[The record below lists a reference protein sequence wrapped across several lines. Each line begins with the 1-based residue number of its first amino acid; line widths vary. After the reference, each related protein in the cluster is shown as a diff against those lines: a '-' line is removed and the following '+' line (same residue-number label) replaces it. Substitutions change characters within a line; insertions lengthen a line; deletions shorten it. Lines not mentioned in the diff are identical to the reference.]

1 MTVAAN
7 RAGLNTVANK
17 YNSLRAPHRNRI
29 AFALAIVIERS
40 GHLES
45 VTDKFPV
52 MSPARRSVLLAIIC
66 GMMAASFLHERG
78 IVDLSYGF
86 SRGGLVEGSLMA
98 LTGGVGGYA
107 ILAAFR
113 KLRDLAN
120 HAKKR

>member
-1 MTVAAN
+1 
-7 RAGLNTVANK
+7 
-17 YNSLRAPHRNRI
+17 
-29 AFALAIVIERS
+29 
-40 GHLES
+40 
-45 VTDKFPV
+45 
-52 MSPARRSVLLAIIC
+52 MSPATRSVLLAIIC

-86 SRGGLVEGSLMA
+86 SRGGLLEGALMA

-107 ILAAFR
+107 ILLAFR